1 MPTRSPHIRP
11 LSASETEMLI
21 EWAAAEG
28 WNPGLSDAAIFQ
40 AADREGFLGAFVD
53 GEMAAGI
60 AAIAYG
66 SSFGFVGLYMCRPD
80 LRGQGFGKAVWNAGL
95 ARLDGRT
102 IGLDGVPE
110 QQANYRSDGFVV
122 DHETTRFSGRL
133 ASRGDGATSVRPLT
147 PDLADQALALDHQCF
162 PEPRDAFLRQW
173 IAPPHVALA
182 SMRGEALA
190 GFGVARPCREG
201 FKIGPLFAEGED
213 EAMTLLCALADACGG
228 AIHIDVPMKQP
239 SFARRIEAA
248 GLAPGFRTARMYRGP
263 APRLDSRRVFGI
275 TTLELG

>member
-1 MPTRSPHIRP
+1 MPTRSPLIRP
-11 LSASETEMLI
+11 LSAGETGTLI

-28 WNPGLSDAAIFQ
+28 WNPGLADADIFR
-40 AADREGFLGAFVD
+40 AAEPEGFLGAFVD

-66 SSFGFVGLYMCRPD
+66 ASFGFVGLYICRPD
-80 LRGQGFGKAVWNAGL
+80 LRGQGYGKAVWNAGL
-95 ARLDGRT
+95 AHLEGRT

-110 QQANYRSDGFVV
+110 QQANYRSAGFAV
-122 DHETTRFSGRL
+122 DHETVRFSGIL
-133 ASRGDGATSVRPLT
+133 ARRDNGLPSAHPLT

-173 IAPPHVALA
+173 IAPPHIALA

-190 GFGVARPCREG
+190 GFGVARACREG
-201 FKIGPLFAEGED
+201 FKIGPLFAED
-213 EAMTLLCALADACGG
+213 EQAAMSLLHALADACDG
-228 AIHIDVPMKQP
+228 AVHIDVPMTQP
-239 SFARRIEAA
+239 SFARRIEVA

-263 APRLDSRRVFGI
+263 APRIDGRRVFGI